1 MTTPTSG
8 PAPDVM
14 PKGMM
19 ARAYWV
25 AENTPEKRN
34 RAVDFYRAVAIGFVI
49 LGHWLLVAPVMRA
62 GQMEVTILLT
72 EQRWT
77 HYATWL
83 FQVMPVFFFVG
94 GFANSLS
101 WASARKDPE
110 KARVWAAG
118 RLARLL
124 KPTVPLVLLWAVAA
138 FVASIMGVSN
148 ELIAATSQAALVP
161 VWFLAV
167 YIMITVVVPLTMRAW
182 DAIGIW
188 SVAVLAMGAIA
199 VDAIAFGFDQGWLRW
214 ANYGFVWVGVHQFGY
229 WWRDA
234 ERPQTWAL
242 ALITLGVAWLYVL
255 IVQFGFPVAMVSVPG
270 AEMSNTRPPTTAMM
284 AVGCVQIGAIIL
296 LTGPISKWLRNTKPW
311 AWVIM
316 LNQMIMSIY
325 LWHIT
330 AMVAVVGVAYALG
343 GAGLQLEPGTEA
355 WWAWRP
361 VWLILFVIALIPL
374 VLVFV
379 GFEAGSRGKGTAPP
393 GPAQAI
399 CGALVTCG
407 GLVMMAMSGIG
418 ADNAL
423 GFNWVAVVLVV
434 LGVVLATRA
443 IGQVASR
450 AK

>member
-1 MTTPTSG
+1 MSTPT
-8 PAPDVM
+8 PQAM
-14 PKGMM
+14 PKGML
-19 ARAYWV
+19 ARAYWA

-49 LGHWLLVAPVMRA
+49 LGHWLLVAPVMR
-62 GQMEVTILLT
+62 GGEVEVTILLA

-101 WASARKDPE
+101 WNSARKDPA
-110 KARVWAAG
+110 KARAWASG

-138 FVASIMGVSN
+138 LIASRMGVST
-148 ELIAATSQAALVP
+148 ELIGAASQAALVP

-167 YIMITVVVPLTMRAW
+167 YIMITVVVPITMRAW

-188 SVAVLAMGAIA
+188 SVAALALGAIA
-199 VDAIAFGFDQGWLRW
+199 VDAIAFGLDQGWLRW
-214 ANYGFVWVGVHQFGY
+214 VNYAFVWLGVHQFGY
-229 WWRDA
+229 WWRGA
-234 ERPQTWAL
+234 VRPQTWAL
-242 ALITLGVAWLYVL
+242 ALIILGVLWAYML

-284 AVGCVQIGAIIL
+284 AVGCVQIGVIIL
-296 LTGPISKWLRNTKPW
+296 LTGPISRWLQNKTPW
-311 AWVIM
+311 AWVIL

-330 AMVAVVGVAYALG
+330 AMVAVVGIAAVLG
-343 GAGLQLEPGTEA
+343 GIGLGLEPGSGA

-361 VWLILFVIALIPL
+361 LWLGLFVLALIPL
-374 VLVFV
+374 VLIFV
-379 GFEAGSRGKGTAPP
+379 VFEAGSRAKGMAPP
-393 GPAQAI
+393 GPAQSVF
-399 CGALVTCG
+399 GALVTCA
-407 GLVMMAMSGIG
+407 GLVMMALSGIG
-418 ADNAL
+418 AANAI
-423 GFNWVAVVLVV
+423 GVNWVAVGLVV
-434 LGVVLATRA
+434 LGVAIATKSFQRTDEA
-443 IGQVASR
+443 
-450 AK
+450 